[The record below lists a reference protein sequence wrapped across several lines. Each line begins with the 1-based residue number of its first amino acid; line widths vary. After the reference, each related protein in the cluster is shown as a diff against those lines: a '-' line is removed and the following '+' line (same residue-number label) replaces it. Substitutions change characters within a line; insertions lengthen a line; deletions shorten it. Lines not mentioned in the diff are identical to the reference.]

1 MRRWRI
7 SLKMKYT
14 LKIKCLNFALLL
26 VLICSSLLL
35 GGCSSFKNSSQENYV
50 GTYKSTFVDSQNDDE
65 SISFKLVIRNDE
77 SFVLTKYYG
86 DNSTQRYSGYY
97 KTYTDSG
104 KEQLLCIVE
113 EGYKWNDT
121 YPNAWN
127 PYFSICMLDDG
138 TLMATAGS
146 TSTKT
151 SVATAFGSGS
161 ISKITL
167 ILFEKK

>member
-1 MRRWRI
+1 
-7 SLKMKYT
+7 MKYT

-35 GGCSSFKNSSQENYV
+35 WGCSPSKDSSNEDYV
-50 GTYKSTFVDSQNDDE
+50 GTYNSTFVDSQNDDE
-65 SISFKLVIRNDE
+65 SISFKLVLRNDK
-77 SFVLTKYYG
+77 SFTLTRYDG
-86 DNSTQRYSGYY
+86 DETKRYTGYY

-127 PYFSICMLDDG
+127 PYFSLCMLDDG
-138 TLMATAGS
+138 TLMATAGT
-146 TSTKT
+146 TSSSY
-151 SVATAFGSGS
+151 SVVTAFGSGS
-161 ISKITL
+161 LSKITL

>member
-1 MRRWRI
+1 
-7 SLKMKYT
+7 MKYA
-14 LKIKCLNFALLL
+14 LKTKSLSFILLL

-35 GGCSSFKNSSQENYV
+35 WGCSPSKDSSNEDYA
-50 GTYKSTFVDSQNDDE
+50 GTYKSIFVDSQNEDE
-65 SISFKLVIRNDE
+65 SISFKLVIKNNE

-127 PYFSICMLDDG
+127 PYFSLCMLDDG
-138 TLMATAGS
+138 TLMATAGT
-146 TSTKT
+146 TSSSS
-151 SVATAFGSGS
+151 SVATAFGYGT
-161 ISKITL
+161 ITKITL
-167 ILFEKK
+167 ILFEKR

>member
-1 MRRWRI
+1 
-7 SLKMKYT
+7 MKYA
-14 LKIKCLNFALLL
+14 LKTKSLSFILLL

-35 GGCSSFKNSSQENYV
+35 WGCSPSKDSSNEDYV
-50 GTYKSTFVDSQNDDE
+50 GTYKSTFVDSQNDYE

-86 DNSTQRYSGYY
+86 DDSTQRYSGYY

-113 EGYKWNDT
+113 EGYKWNDIH
-121 YPNAWN
+121 PNAWN
-127 PYFSICMLDDG
+127 PYFSLCMLDDG
-138 TLMATAGS
+138 TLMATTGT
-146 TSTKT
+146 TSSSV

-161 ISKITL
+161 ISEITL
-167 ILFEKK
+167 ILFEKR